1 MLHFFANHLATT
13 SVGARFAT
21 IRGPVQSASYRAG
34 RYVEPNK
41 YNLATSRASKYL
53 EPKRH
58 ASKRRD
64 GFLRQIDSNRK
75 KTIAR
80 KRLESK
86 KRVSNAGYQLRCT
99 LRINHDLIRIK
110 NMILMRIMN

>member
-21 IRGPVQSASYRAG
+21 IRGPVQSASYCAG

-64 GFLRQIDSNRK
+64 GFLRLIDSNRK
-75 KTIAR
+75 KPSR
-80 KRLESK
+80 ENDSNQK
-86 KRVSNAGYQLRCT
+86 KGFLMQVKVMIVYGENTVSA
-99 LRINHDLIRIK
+99 
-110 NMILMRIMN
+110 